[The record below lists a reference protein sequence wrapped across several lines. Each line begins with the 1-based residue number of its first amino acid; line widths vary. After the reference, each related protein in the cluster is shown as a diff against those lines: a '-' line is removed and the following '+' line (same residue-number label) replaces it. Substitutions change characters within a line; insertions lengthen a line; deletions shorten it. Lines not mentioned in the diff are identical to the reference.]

1 MNKYEEALQ
10 AFQLAVKESRDVHSL
25 TNLAW
30 MYYHEE
36 SNSQIAEELL
46 IEVLQMNPQ
55 SYFPYNLLGEIYVDR
70 NEWKKAVETLLKG
83 IAITSTIEANNNLAV
98 AYYHLGNL
106 ELAAEFFIKG
116 SKTNSDYASMSHIWC
131 LIKLEKNV
139 EAKKALEKV
148 DEEDDEF
155 VGSVEVAEAYFELK
169 DFATAELWYEKGWK
183 DYYKQPIR

>member
-106 ELAAEFFIKG
+106 ELAAEF
-116 SKTNSDYASMSHIWC
+116 
-131 LIKLEKNV
+131 L
-139 EAKKALEKV
+139 
-148 DEEDDEF
+148 
-155 VGSVEVAEAYFELK
+155 
-169 DFATAELWYEKGWK
+169 
-183 DYYKQPIR
+183 